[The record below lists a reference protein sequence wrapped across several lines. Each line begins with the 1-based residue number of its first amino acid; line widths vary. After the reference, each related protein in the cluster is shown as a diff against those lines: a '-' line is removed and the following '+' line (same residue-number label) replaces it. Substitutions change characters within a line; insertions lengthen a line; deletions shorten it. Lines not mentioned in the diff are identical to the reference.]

1 MFLGLDPQTLSYL
14 GYSVTAIATMAA
26 AYWTTKG
33 GVASLELTQND
44 LQLMTKGVLTG
55 ALHVE
60 KMEDILSCIDDPMKT
75 IKDVEKSMAFFEKDD
90 MMHISMGM
98 NSLAISL

>member
-14 GYSVTAIATMAA
+14 GYSLSAIATMGA
-26 AYWTTKG
+26 AYWTTKS

-44 LQLMTKGVLTG
+44 LQLITKGVLTG
-55 ALHVE
+55 ALHIE
-60 KMEDILSCIDDPMKT
+60 KLDDIMQCIKDPMT
-75 IKDVEKSMAFFEKDD
+75 VINDVEKAVAFFEHDD

-98 NSLAISL
+98 QSLAFSL